1 MAAQGG
7 RAAPAALPTARAPA
21 RSPGPGRSGCSC
33 TARGWPPACPRCR
46 RSSCSRRA
54 AGARPLPRRSSRRRL
69 AGSRPPPTGR
79 ACRSGFLPGAANWR
93 GGSGR
98 AGTGR
103 RSGARA
109 LARSARP
116 HLRAPKQP
124 PPTARPALSCRT
136 CPCRSPDGCLQ
147 FLRHTGMYF
156 CISLKTNRVC
166 PNWDIP
172 YWFSTKYRNTFR
184 YAVEIANNHLETC
197 MDKFCKK
204 ALAGLGVVAALAPAE
219 AAGQTWPTRPFS
231 FVVPFT
237 PGGITDSNSQ
247 LLAKILSDKL
257 GQPVVVENRPGAGGS
272 IGVEAAVRQ
281 PPDGYTM
288 IYGTSGTQAANLAL
302 YKNIRYDP
310 VKDFVPVHA
319 LSATPLVLVV
329 HPERPFKTVP
339 ALIAY
344 AKAHPGQLNFGS
356 AGAGTGTHL
365 SAELFQATTGIR
377 MTHVPY
383 KGSSPAL
390 TDLMAGN
397 LDLMFDYAAV
407 VLPFVQA
414 GKLRP

>member
-1 MAAQGG
+1 MVQCL
-7 RAAPAALPTARAPA
+7 AL
-21 RSPGPGRSGCSC
+21 CSE
-33 TARGWPPACPRCR
+33 
-46 RSSCSRRA
+46 
-54 AGARPLPRRSSRRRL
+54 
-69 AGSRPPPTGR
+69 
-79 ACRSGFLPGAANWR
+79 
-93 GGSGR
+93 
-98 AGTGR
+98 
-103 RSGARA
+103 
-109 LARSARP
+109 
-116 HLRAPKQP
+116 
-124 PPTARPALSCRT
+124 
-136 CPCRSPDGCLQ
+136 
-147 FLRHTGMYF
+147 RH
-156 CISLKTNRVC
+156 
-166 PNWDIP
+166 WDIP

-204 ALAGLGVVAALAPAE
+204 ALAGLWVVAALAPAD
-219 AAGQTWPTRPFS
+219 AAGQTWPTRPIS

-237 PGGITDSNSQ
+237 P
-247 LLAKILSDKL
+247 
-257 GQPVVVENRPGAGGS
+257 GGS

-310 VKDFVPVHA
+310 IKDFVPVHA

-356 AGAGTGTHL
+356 AGTGTGTHL

-414 GKLRP
+414 GKLRPLAVTSKTRLAAMPDVPGVGELGLPKAEVSAWSAVFLPAQTPPGIAKRLGDAIAQAIADPEMLQATEKFGSLPLKDLRDARLGEFVKTEMVRWRELVQASGAKLE